1 MKDPAF
7 KAFLKYKNHPIIL
20 QIRKARKNCVFC
32 FEKVTVE
39 EIEKEIHKFSRKRTF
54 QNGNI
59 PTIII
64 KENSDIF
71 ADADVQITD
80 LSQFR
85 SNHRTCSIK
94 KLHLKIS

>member
-1 MKDPAF
+1 MKDPVF

-20 QIRKARKNCVFC
+20 QIRKARKNCIFC

-39 EIEKEIHKFSRKRTF
+39 EIAKEIHKLSRKRTS
-54 QNGNI
+54 QNSNI

-64 KENSDIF
+64 KENPDIF

-85 SNHRTCSIK
+85 SNHRKCPIK
-94 KLHLKIS
+94 KLHLNIS